1 MQLLSSSRSLDC
13 LTSSSSELTLVSPSL
28 LAPTHSCYQQ
38 LLIRVIKIQEVPWG
52 SPAWKRKVHLNC
64 HTLHYVWTL
73 KRGLWM
79 SSWVDYTV
87 GVPNF
92 RKCVWNFQWDDNA
105 SVFKSFAKYLVMSYI
120 WSMLNMNLH
129 HKCVQYSGQI
139 REFFSSDL
147 ALIWLSHRFHAFWTH
162 RLVCCI
168 NRMLINC
175 HSLHV
180 RKER

>member
-13 LTSSSSELTLVSPSL
+13 LTSSSSELKLVSPSL

-38 LLIRVIKIQEVPWG
+38 LLIRVTKIQEVPWG
-52 SPAWKRKVHLNC
+52 SPAWKRKVHLYC

-73 KRGLWM
+73 KKGTVNELMGGLH
-79 SSWVDYTV
+79 SRCSK
-87 GVPNF
+87 PNF
-92 RKCVWNFQWDDNA
+92 RKCVWNFQWDVNA

-139 REFFSSDL
+139 RESFSSDL
-147 ALIWLSHRFHAFWTH
+147 AVIWLSHRFHAFWTH

-175 HSLHV
+175 HSLHM
-180 RKER
+180 